1 MDANSLVSYF
11 WRILSANFEQELKNA
26 TKASTFLQSIFVG
39 DYPKLLKLLHDF
51 FSRVALHNGTLLS
64 DYSQTPEYVIMLRS
78 FNTFQTSFLTKS
90 LQRIYDAVNS
100 TFPTYGG
107 LARTP
112 PGRNNVLNI
121 TRIIGQ

>member
-1 MDANSLVSYF
+1 MSYF
-11 WRILSANFEQELKNA
+11 WRVLSASFEKELKDA
-26 TKASTFLQSIFVG
+26 TKISTFLQSTLVG

-51 FSRVALHNGTLLS
+51 FSRVAMHNGTSLT

-78 FNTFQTSFLTKS
+78 FQTFQSSFLSKS
-90 LQRIYDAVNS
+90 LQRMYDAVNS

-107 LARTP
+107 LARSP

-121 TRIIGQ
+121 TRIMGQ